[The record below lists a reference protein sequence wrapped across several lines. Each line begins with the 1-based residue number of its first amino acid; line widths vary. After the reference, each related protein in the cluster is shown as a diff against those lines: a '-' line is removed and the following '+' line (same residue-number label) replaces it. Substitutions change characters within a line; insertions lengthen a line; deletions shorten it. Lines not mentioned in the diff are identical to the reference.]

1 MLFRGSEI
9 FFSFKNNKKNILGI
23 FNACVSHT
31 LYKNI
36 IDVR

>member
-9 FFSFKNNKKNILGI
+9 FFFFQKQQKNILGI